1 MVLSGDSLWTEW
13 NSGQKSAE
21 VWQIGPLWHS
31 FSWKWDLALCQ
42 LYESEDCWAVV
53 AQMSA
58 LVIITICNCFLME
71 WFLICQ
77 SNPSQPVQRV
87 WQPVTQNTCGLLVQ
101 INLIYE
107 KMSQVIWSN
116 PYLYI
121 DLIINWQK
129 LHSACLSSEF
139 RWWFVFMSL
148 SPSVDLIKLY
158 TSKVTSASNPGGL
171 TTQTGAIANVFSVAN
186 ACFLSLS
193 AFYTVSQLFLEL
205 GLQTVFFNHNVFIQ
219 MQWISKRQV
228 YL

>member
-1 MVLSGDSLWTEW
+1 
-13 NSGQKSAE
+13 
-21 VWQIGPLWHS
+21 
-31 FSWKWDLALCQ
+31 
-42 LYESEDCWAVV
+42 
-53 AQMSA
+53 
-58 LVIITICNCFLME
+58 
-71 WFLICQ
+71 
-77 SNPSQPVQRV
+77 
-87 WQPVTQNTCGLLVQ
+87 
-101 INLIYE
+101 
-107 KMSQVIWSN
+107 MSQVIWSN

-193 AFYTVSQLFLEL
+193 AFYTVSQLFWNWGCKLFSLIITCSFKCSEL
-205 GLQTVFFNHNVFIQ
+205 VKGKFICRAQFIHKAIQSALQIHKITR
-219 MQWISKRQV
+219 RQIKS
-228 YL
+228 LKH